1 MVCLG
6 LRGLNEMRKALILSL
21 LMLLLAAFSLVA
33 EDTAGSKS
41 LSDAAPITVYVRGE
55 ISSEE
60 LQIRLQRSG
69 DEQGV
74 LSIDLGDFPELNNG
88 LYFISND
95 TYCLA
100 YSYNRGIGAGSM
112 VVEASLTSLGLSQ
125 DGGATYPI
133 SLILVSPDDPEEEI
147 QWDDLALGAG
157 ATESFV
163 EWMTFKI
170 RLDNASGILLPAGTY
185 SGELV
190 FQLSSV

>member
-1 MVCLG
+1 MKRVITVFMMVFVTF
-6 LRGLNEMRKALILSL
+6 L
-21 LMLLLAAFSLVA
+21 LFADA

-41 LSDAAPITVYVRGE
+41 LSDASPITVYVKGT

-60 LQIRLQRSG
+60 LQIRLQREG
-69 DEQGV
+69 DEQGI
-74 LSIDLGDFPELNNG
+74 LSIDLGDFPELNNNM
-88 LYFISND
+88 YFVSEEI
-95 TYCLA
+95 YCLA
-100 YSYNRGIGAGSM
+100 YSYNRGLGAGTM
-112 VVEASLTSLGLSQ
+112 VVKASLTSDGLSR

-133 SLILVSPDDPEEEI
+133 SLTLVSPVDPEEEI